1 MWHGSAVHQRV
12 DSVNPN
18 LERILWLF
26 DVAQAGEADGMVVSE
41 RARESDYLDPLL
53 VFFFQMPCKSGM
65 VKDPRCRRKKKGKPS
80 DDQHTGRMSTGI
92 IGTLDSGILT

>member
-53 VFFFQMPCKSGM
+53 VFFFSDALQVRNGQRSSVQKE
-65 VKDPRCRRKKKGKPS
+65 KERKA
-80 DDQHTGRMSTGI
+80 
-92 IGTLDSGILT
+92 